1 MLVMSAKA
9 ADAPVHKQLV
19 AALIQVESNGNDR
32 AIGDRG
38 KKEMAYGCLQ
48 IRKPCV
54 DDVNKALGTKIK
66 AQDCLGNR
74 DLSIKVCATYISL
87 YATKNRLGKDP
98 TLQDMARI
106 WNGGPNGWKFKSTN
120 VYWAKVQK
128 HLKNSTEIKI
138 EKEAN

>member
-1 MLVMSAKA
+1 MKKAVLLALVLVLIAMSARA
-9 ADAPVHKQLV
+9 VEAPVQKHLI

-98 TLQDMARI
+98 TVQDMARI
-106 WNGGPNGWKFKSTN
+106 WNGGPNGWKSKYTN
-120 VYWAKVQK
+120 GYWVKVQK
-128 HLKNSTEIKI
+128 HLK
-138 EKEAN
+138 